1 MPERLKS
8 RQRVV
13 GFTTISALLW
23 SCLRITACADA
34 RVLVLVL
41 PSQRC
46 VQGASGVNTYPIEG
60 PVGVVGSAYLFM
72 SNTRVLYITLQFLCS
87 YMFSTE
93 PT

>member
-1 MPERLKS
+1 MPELLKA
-8 RQRVV
+8 RQRQ
-13 GFTTISALLW
+13 SAAQC
-23 SCLRITACADA
+23 CLTDA

-41 PSQRC
+41 ALRFC